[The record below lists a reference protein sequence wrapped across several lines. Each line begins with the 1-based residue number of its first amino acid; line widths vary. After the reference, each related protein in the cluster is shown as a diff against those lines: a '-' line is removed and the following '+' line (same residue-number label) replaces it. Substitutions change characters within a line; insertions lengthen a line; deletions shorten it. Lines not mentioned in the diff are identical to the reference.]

1 MDPLF
6 PSVFMQKDKAL
17 APVKLKQISIRGG
30 WEVGVYTIYTPGG
43 SLPVQVVVLVSYKDI
58 HLNLWSFC

>member
-1 MDPLF
+1 M
-6 PSVFMQKDKAL
+6 
-17 APVKLKQISIRGG
+17 KLKQISIRGG
-30 WEVGVYTIYTPGG
+30 GGGEVGVYTIYTPGG